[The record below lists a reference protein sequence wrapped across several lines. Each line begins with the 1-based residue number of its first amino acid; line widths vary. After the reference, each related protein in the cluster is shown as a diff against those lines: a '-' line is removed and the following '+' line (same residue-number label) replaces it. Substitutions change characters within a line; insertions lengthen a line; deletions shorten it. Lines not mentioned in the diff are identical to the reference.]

1 MLHIKNVEH
10 FQTNSQRMNKFD
22 FGYSTNNIFI
32 ATETQCKLKLFEKI
46 EAVIK
51 RIQWKTFYYEQGDTC
66 NNSKNI
72 YYGLTSD
79 KTPPPMKLLELFD
92 KDLFNIA
99 KTKVLKDQL

>member
-1 MLHIKNVEH
+1 
-10 FQTNSQRMNKFD
+10 MNKFD

-32 ATETQCKLKLFEKI
+32 ATETQCKLKPFEKI

-66 NNSKNI
+66 NSSKNI

-79 KTPPPMKLLELFD
+79 KTPPPMKLLELFE

-99 KTKVLKDQL
+99 KTKVLKDQQWIPR

>member
-1 MLHIKNVEH
+1 
-10 FQTNSQRMNKFD
+10 MNKFD

-32 ATETQCKLKLFEKI
+32 ATETQCKLKPFEKI

-72 YYGLTSD
+72 YYGLTRD
-79 KTPPPMKLLELFD
+79 KTPPPMKLLELFEIY
-92 KDLFNIA
+92 LI
-99 KTKVLKDQL
+99 

>member
-1 MLHIKNVEH
+1 M
-10 FQTNSQRMNKFD
+10 RKFD

-32 ATETQCKLKLFEKI
+32 ATETQYKLKPFEKI

-72 YYGLTSD
+72 YYGLTSN
-79 KTPPPMKLLELFD
+79 KTPPPMKLLELFE

-99 KTKVLKDQL
+99 KTKDLKDQL

>member
-1 MLHIKNVEH
+1 M
-10 FQTNSQRMNKFD
+10 RKFD

-32 ATETQCKLKLFEKI
+32 ATETQYKLKPFEKI

-66 NNSKNI
+66 NSSKNI